1 MILRPTSEAPKSS
14 WLVGDGASLVKDR
27 SPIRSVAQAL
37 ANARICAQDAM
48 GSAWGRV
55 LTSPTEPK
63 PKKFGHPIVWRSDV
77 AYSYEPNGLRSNDKG
92 VPEVSP
98 IIVSTDEMWSLVSKN
113 FPIYAFLRGARTKTV
128 CDDK

>member
-1 MILRPTSEAPKSS
+1 
-14 WLVGDGASLVKDR
+14 
-27 SPIRSVAQAL
+27 
-37 ANARICAQDAM
+37 M

-92 VPEVSP
+92 IPEVSP
-98 IIVSTDEMWSLVSKN
+98 TIVSTDEMWSAVSETF